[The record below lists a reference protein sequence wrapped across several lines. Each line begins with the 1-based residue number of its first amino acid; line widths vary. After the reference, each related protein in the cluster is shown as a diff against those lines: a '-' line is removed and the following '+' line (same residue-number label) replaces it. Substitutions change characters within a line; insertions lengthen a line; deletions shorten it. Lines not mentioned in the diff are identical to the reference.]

1 MSLLKDGIENIIVW
15 LKSNICWLLF
25 ANVFDVVH
33 KMAAKLFDSPDMR
46 ETIRRLIRARMAYK
60 GFEYKD
66 LVEKLEA
73 LGVHQAESNLRSKV
87 NNGSLGAQLFVF
99 ILLALDMSELEMSQ
113 VREVLADVSTTR
125 EATQP

>member
-1 MSLLKDGIENIIVW
+1 
-15 LKSNICWLLF
+15 
-25 ANVFDVVH
+25 
-33 KMAAKLFDSPDMR
+33 MAAKLFDSPDMR

-87 NNGSLGAQLFVF
+87 NNGSLGAQLFVY
-99 ILLALDMSELEMSQ
+99 ILLALDMSELDLAQ
-113 VREVLADVSTTR
+113 VRELLAEVVAGH
-125 EATQP
+125 EAEASSSPEPN